1 MKSNNNIL
9 SYVVLVLLCVFGV
22 YSYFTKATAAIV
34 YVDINELIEGYK
46 RTPIEQANFETK
58 AAQLSANRD
67 SLIKDWQ
74 GELKQYEKERAK
86 MTQRELALKQE
97 LLSNKQQQINQ
108 YQQAIEQQISDAQ
121 QQMNQK
127 IVSDINRYI
136 QEYGKKQQYPII
148 FGASGAGNIMYAKE
162 STNLTSQVLQG
173 LNQEFEKRQPQ
184 KKDTAE

>member
-9 SYVVLVLLCVFGV
+9 SYVVIALLCVFGV
-22 YSYFTKATAAIV
+22 YSYYTKANATIV

-46 RTPIEQANFETK
+46 RTPIEQANFEVK

-67 SLIKDWQ
+67 SLVKDWQ

-108 YQQAIEQQISDAQ
+108 YQQAVEQQISDAQ

-127 IVSDINRYI
+127 VISDINRYI
-136 QEYGKKQQYPII
+136 QEYGKEHQYPII

-162 STNLTSQVLQG
+162 STNLTPIVLEG
-173 LNQEFEKRQPQ
+173 LNQKFEKSQPQ
-184 KKDTAE
+184 KKAAVE